1 MMLAEANVL
10 VFDEPTNH
18 LDVESIEALE
28 DAIAEYDGT
37 VLLVSHDRALLET
50 LTTRIW
56 SFDDAILT
64 DYPGNFAEWELEATA
79 RKAAAAAAAKIAASR
94 ASAGPR
100 KSAEPRAQHAAP
112 SADGAM
118 SASQRRT
125 AERAI
130 EEAESQVAKHEAE
143 LAQLEE
149 SLADPALY
157 AQPDGATAARTLT
170 AARDAER
177 RKLEAAMAAW
187 EKAIAAVN

>member
-28 DAIAEYDGT
+28 DAIAEYEGT

-56 SFDDAILT
+56 SFDDAVLT

-79 RKAAAAAAAKIAASR
+79 RRAAKVADAKAAAVRQQTAAAK
-94 ASAGPR
+94 AGAR
-100 KSAEPRAQHAAP
+100 QHAAP
-112 SADGAM
+112 PSGIDG
-118 SASQRRT
+118 SASRRRS

-130 EEAESQVAKHEAE
+130 EEAEAQVAKHEAE
-143 LAQLEE
+143 LTQLEE

-170 AARDAER
+170 AARDAEQ
-177 RKLEAAMAAW
+177 RKLEAAMTAW
-187 EKAIAAVN
+187 EAAIAALDR